1 MCRTIAVGCLV
12 LFGLPLLCGGALL
25 IGLYTSSS
33 RLVGTLPQAPIS
45 VDGDCHRE
53 AVLAY
58 AGPDRAGRIQRI
70 LEPMDMFGEAE
81 SQAESLA
88 DRRARILAIDV
99 AAMRAAREAV
109 LAEPLPPCLRDLRAT
124 EVSLADLVIRVVDHL
139 QTELRDGTRFR
150 WSWAAAVSAV
160 ALVRGGRAHM
170 ERLKSG
176 WAALGERLGID
187 FEAPRESPSSRI
199 PSQQGEA
206 SAGHPVG
213 ETEVWAAH
221 ASPLPM

>member
-1 MCRTIAVGCLV
+1 MCRLIAVGCLV
-12 LFGLPLLCGGALL
+12 LIGLPLLCGGALL

-33 RLVGTLPQAPIS
+33 RLVGTLPQAPVS
-45 VDGDCHRE
+45 VDGDCPRD

-58 AGPDRAGRIQRI
+58 AEPDLARRIQRI
-70 LEPMDMFGEAE
+70 LEPMDKFGEGE
-81 SQAESLA
+81 SPAK
-88 DRRARILAIDV
+88 RREQILAIDV
-99 AAMRAAREAV
+99 AAMRAERDAV
-109 LAEPLPPCLRDLRAT
+109 LAEPVPPCLLDLRAT
-124 EVSLADLVIRVVDHL
+124 EVSLADLVIRVVDHM

-160 ALVRGGRAHM
+160 AMVRGVRAHM